1 MVHHNRLKF
10 ISAIDEAETIA
21 SVFLLYNMEVAYMA
35 LTLAEKQVVVT
46 EVKNIATKALS
57 AVAADYRNLTVE
69 QLTALRVEARKANV
83 YLRVVKNTLVRRAI
97 ADTSFACMQDS
108 LVGPLILGF
117 SLDDPGAVARVFKDY
132 VKTNDKLQVK
142 LVAFGG
148 KLLTPAD
155 LSVLAS
161 LPTYDQAIGQLL
173 SVIKAPIAK
182 LTRTINEV
190 PTKLVRTLQA
200 VRETKDRQSD

>member
-83 YLRVVKNTLVRRAI
+83 YLRVVKNTLARRAI

>member
-1 MVHHNRLKF
+1 
-10 ISAIDEAETIA
+10 
-21 SVFLLYNMEVAYMA
+21 MA

-83 YLRVVKNTLVRRAI
+83 YLRVVKNTLARRAI

>member
-1 MVHHNRLKF
+1 MHHNRLKF

-83 YLRVVKNTLVRRAI
+83 YLRVVKNTLARRAI